1 MPGLDHINLRTTRLT
16 ETVVFYRDVIGLE
29 VRDPPG
35 LDPTLI
41 QWMHDETGHG
51 IIHLSTAGSL
61 PGEAPASRHD
71 GGTGAVHHVAFDC
84 TGHDAMVARLDGLGL
99 AYRLNHVGQI
109 DLKQIF
115 VHDPNG
121 VLLELNYR
129 PGKH

>member
-1 MPGLDHINLRTTRLT
+1 MPGLDHVNLQTTKLA
-16 ETVVFYRDVIGLE
+16 ETVAFYRDVIGLE

-35 LDPTLI
+35 LDPALV
-41 QWMHDETGHG
+41 QWMHDENGHG

-61 PGEAPASRHD
+61 LGEAPASLD
-71 GGTGAVHHVAFDC
+71 GGGTGAVHHVALDC
-84 TGHDAMVARLDGLGL
+84 TGHDAMVATLEARGLP
-99 AYRLNHVGQI
+99 YRLNHVAQI

-115 VHDPNG
+115 VTDPNG